1 MEANND
7 YEANYLNKNKKNIGI
22 ITCTK
27 MNKYYLFPFITP
39 IFITIRDIMINSIM
53 EENSKDE
60 DISFYFIYASC
71 ISIFL
76 ALGGLIYFLFDIRV
90 FIEKRKTELYL
101 RSNIMRKKDLKKKHK
116 LKIFLILILMSISF
130 AVYVATV
137 CLSIYHINIEKRQYT
152 IFLISFLSIF
162 ILKKEIYR
170 HQKFSLLLAFF
181 GFILLTIVKIIQIR
195 EEDLISN
202 LLSFIGTIFY
212 SFHYL
217 YLKHLQIY
225 DDFPIYFSYMIV
237 GISSLLISI
246 IGYSIASE
254 TSVSLFFEN
263 IYEKN
268 LITNLIIFIISGIAV
283 ETFVAFTIFYFSVMH
298 FVLSSFI
305 SPVLLFIYNN
315 CAKKQ
320 DEPYA
325 IILSVIG
332 YIIEIFSIFIY
343 NEIIVLNVCDLNK
356 YTVKGLADRE
366 KMEHH
371 VVEENDAANEK
382 NYDIDED
389 YYLNNS
395 TNYDDNK
402 KNIELRTLY

>member
-1 MEANND
+1 
-7 YEANYLNKNKKNIGI
+7 
-22 ITCTK
+22 
-27 MNKYYLFPFITP
+27 
-39 IFITIRDIMINSIM
+39 
-53 EENSKDE
+53 
-60 DISFYFIYASC
+60 
-71 ISIFL
+71 
-76 ALGGLIYFLFDIRV
+76 
-90 FIEKRKTELYL
+90 
-101 RSNIMRKKDLKKKHK
+101 
-116 LKIFLILILMSISF
+116 
-130 AVYVATV
+130 
-137 CLSIYHINIEKRQYT
+137 
-152 IFLISFLSIF
+152 
-162 ILKKEIYR
+162 
-170 HQKFSLLLAFF
+170 
-181 GFILLTIVKIIQIR
+181 
-195 EEDLISN
+195 
-202 LLSFIGTIFY
+202 
-212 SFHYL
+212 
-217 YLKHLQIY
+217 
-225 DDFPIYFSYMIV
+225 
-237 GISSLLISI
+237 
-246 IGYSIASE
+246 
-254 TSVSLFFEN
+254 
-263 IYEKN
+263 
-268 LITNLIIFIISGIAV
+268 
-283 ETFVAFTIFYFSVMH
+283 MH